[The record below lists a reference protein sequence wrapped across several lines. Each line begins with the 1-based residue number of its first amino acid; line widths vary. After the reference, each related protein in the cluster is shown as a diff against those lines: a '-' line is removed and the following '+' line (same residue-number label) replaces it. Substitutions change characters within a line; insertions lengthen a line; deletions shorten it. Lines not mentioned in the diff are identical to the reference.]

1 MSGYDEPRNVYEE
14 KKRARGAGN
23 REISDE
29 NASKDSYLESLKK
42 ELRFRL
48 EEGIYQEDGQ
58 ILELIDELILQD
70 GRKKISLAE
79 KDRLQKEIFYSV
91 RRLDILQELLDD
103 DSVTEIMVNG
113 PEDIFLEREGKIE
126 RWQGSFSSM
135 EKLEDVIQ
143 QIVGRCNR
151 VVNESMP
158 IVDARLANGDR
169 VNVVVSPVAL
179 NGPILTIRRFP
190 DKPIDM
196 ERLISYGT
204 LTEEV
209 AVFLK
214 HLVENKYTI
223 VIGGGT
229 STGKTT
235 FLNALSAYIPP
246 DERIITIEDNAELK
260 LQGIPNLVRL
270 EAKSANLEGGVSVTI
285 RDLIRSALR
294 MRPDRIV
301 IGEVRGAE
309 AVEMLFSAV
318 NTGHRGSMCSA
329 HANSCYDM
337 LSRLETMVL
346 MGMDIPLEAIQRQI
360 ASGIDV
366 LIHLGRTGD
375 GKRKVVEIA
384 EIEGYREGQIVLNPL
399 YSWQMGKGLVKIGEM
414 KNLSEKEKYV

>member
-1 MSGYDEPRNVYEE
+1 MKINGNVNEL
-14 KKRARGAGN
+14 
-23 REISDE
+23 
-29 NASKDSYLESLKK
+29 YLESLKR
-42 ELRFRL
+42 ELRVRL

-58 ILELIDELILQD
+58 ILELIDELLLEN
-70 GRKKISLAE
+70 GRKKISLSE

-113 PEDIFLEREGKIE
+113 PEHIFLEREGRIE
-126 RWQGSFSSM
+126 RWRGSFSSM

-190 DKPIDM
+190 DRPIDM
-196 ERLISYGT
+196 ERLIGYGT

-214 HLVENKYTI
+214 YLVENKYTI

-246 DERIITIEDNAELK
+246 DERIITVEDNAELK
-260 LQGIPNLVRL
+260 LQGISNLVRL

-294 MRPDRIV
+294 MRPDRIIV
-301 IGEVRGAE
+301 GEVRGAE

-346 MGMDIPLEAIQRQI
+346 MGMDIPLEAIRRQI

-384 EIEGYREGQIVLNPL
+384 EVEGYKEGRIVLNPL
-399 YSWQMGKGLVKIGEM
+399 YDWKPGKGLVEIGAM
-414 KNLSEKEKYV
+414 KKLSEREKYV